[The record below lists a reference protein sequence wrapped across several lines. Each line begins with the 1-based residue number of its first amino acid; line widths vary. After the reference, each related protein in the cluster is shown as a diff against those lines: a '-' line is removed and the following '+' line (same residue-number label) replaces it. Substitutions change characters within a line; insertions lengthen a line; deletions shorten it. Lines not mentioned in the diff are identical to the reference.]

1 MSDRT
6 ASDEG
11 SSTDDHL
18 HKRELAVLASRY
30 SLGSPLSRV
39 RTRTDST
46 CLWQHV
52 SPDAPNRGPSAP
64 PHQVVLY
71 DDEFVTLTATALVV
85 RHLLF
90 RREVKIPLARIH
102 TARAFC
108 SPAQLVK
115 LAAAGRPSSP
125 STSTSTS
132 PSSSSSRRRTKH
144 GPEPRAPR
152 GVVVSGLGST
162 GVIWARDPARIKDE
176 RWRERAVVVD
186 AEGWLGRV
194 GFTVDDAEAWWAA
207 WAQATGQAHC

>member
-6 ASDEG
+6 TSDEG
-11 SSTDDHL
+11 SDDHH
-18 HKRELAVLASRY
+18 HKRELAALAARY

-39 RTRTDST
+39 RTRTDSS

-52 SPDAPNRGPSAP
+52 SPDAPRPLDQAPSGP
-64 PHQVVLY
+64 QQVLY

-90 RREVKIPLARIH
+90 RREVRIPLARIH
-102 TARAFC
+102 SARAFC

-115 LAAAGRPSSP
+115 LAASGLPSSSP
-125 STSTSTS
+125 SSTS
-132 PSSSSSRRRTKH
+132 PRRRTKH
-144 GPEPRAPR
+144 APEPRAPR

-162 GVIWARDPARIKDE
+162 GVIWARDAVRVKDG
-176 RWRERAVVVD
+176 RWKERAVVVD
-186 AEGWLGRV
+186 ADGWLGRV

-207 WAQATGQAHC
+207 WTQATGQAHC

>member
-6 ASDEG
+6 TSDEG
-11 SSTDDHL
+11 STDDHH

-39 RTRTDST
+39 RTRTDSS

-52 SPDAPNRGPSAP
+52 SPDAPPPLDSAAR
-64 PHQVVLY
+64 QVLY

-115 LAAAGRPSSP
+115 LAAAGL
-125 STSTSTS
+125 
-132 PSSSSSRRRTKH
+132 PSSSSSSSPSSPRRRTKL

-162 GVIWARDPARIKDE
+162 GVIWARDPVRIKDE

-194 GFTVDDAEAWWAA
+194 GFTVDDAEAWWTA

>member
-6 ASDEG
+6 TSDEG
-11 SSTDDHL
+11 SDDH

-39 RTRTDST
+39 RTRTDSS

-52 SPDAPNRGPSAP
+52 SPDGPRPLDRVPSRP
-64 PHQVVLY
+64 QLVLY

-90 RREVKIPLARIH
+90 RREVKIPLGRIH
-102 TARAFC
+102 SARAFC

-115 LAAAGRPSSP
+115 LAASGLPSS
-125 STSTSTS
+125 SSTS
-132 PSSSSSRRRTKH
+132 PCSSSRRRTKH
-144 GPEPRAPR
+144 TPEPRAPR

-162 GVIWARDPARIKDE
+162 GVIWARDPVRIKDE

-194 GFTVDDAEAWWAA
+194 GFTVDDPEAWWAA